1 MDIPSISPT
10 STKAEILYAFNK
22 LRSLIDSQKQTKDMP
37 FRARVI
43 SALEDIE
50 TTLAQKTEEIVQL
63 EKQMGQLTNK
73 LDLGKKAVLTQET
86 LQNLQDRII
95 MEEKGWERRKRQLE
109 QELKEEAEFAKKRLQ
124 KELDEKKWMV
134 TLDENHKKKLFDEEE
149 AEFRKKINDYKLLQ
163 QQLSEFPEK
172 LELEIK
178 KAVEQTEQRLKQE
191 FDNEQKTIKQ
201 EYSANIKLLEQKIEA
216 LVNRSKEY
224 QNEIAVLQKQLSD
237 ATQQLKQIAV
247 AALRRDTNST
257 QTS

>member
-1 MDIPSISPT
+1 MLLCIARLSRIIHNIQDSKFLTFDFQNRLLYNHYMDIPSISPT

-124 KELDEKKWMV
+124 KELDE
-134 TLDENHKKKLFDEEE
+134 
-149 AEFRKKINDYKLLQ
+149 R
-163 QQLSEFPEK
+163 P
-172 LELEIK
+172 
-178 KAVEQTEQRLKQE
+178 
-191 FDNEQKTIKQ
+191 
-201 EYSANIKLLEQKIEA
+201 
-216 LVNRSKEY
+216 
-224 QNEIAVLQKQLSD
+224 
-237 ATQQLKQIAV
+237 
-247 AALRRDTNST
+247 
-257 QTS
+257 